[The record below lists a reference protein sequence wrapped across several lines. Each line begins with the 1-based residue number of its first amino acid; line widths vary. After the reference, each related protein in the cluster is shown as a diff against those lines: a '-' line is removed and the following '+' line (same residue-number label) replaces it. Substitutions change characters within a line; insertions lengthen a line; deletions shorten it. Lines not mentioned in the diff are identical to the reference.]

1 MSANSK
7 NQDVDLFALVGVVVR
22 RRYIVLSTFLIV
34 VIAAVLIAMLM
45 TPVYD
50 SEVLLAPVAQEQS
63 QGGLSSLAG
72 QFGGLLPLAG
82 LSGPTGSETRDQA
95 LAVLRSRS
103 FTEQFIADNNL
114 LPVLF
119 ADRWDDSTSSWGN
132 EGSDNAPTLYDGYRM
147 FDEKIRTIREDSTTG
162 LVTLRIEWTD
172 RLLARDWAR
181 DLIDRLNQSLRE
193 QAIRESNLKLEYLEK
208 EVQSTS
214 VLNLQEAVYGLMEQE
229 ISTIMAAHVKDQYV
243 FKILDPAAVADAD
256 DFVRPKRVLIVIA
269 GLMIGFILGLM
280 AALTVDFI
288 SRYRSRNTVDA

>member
-1 MSANSK
+1 MSLSSK

-22 RRYIVLSTFLIV
+22 RRYIVLSTFLV
-34 VIAAVLIAMLM
+34 VLAGSVLLALLM

-63 QGGLSSLAG
+63 QNGLSAIAG

-82 LSGPTGSETRDQA
+82 LSGSTGSETRDQA

-103 FTEQFIADNNL
+103 FTEKFISENNL

-119 ADRWDDSTSSWGN
+119 SDRWDTSTSSWRNGDSN
-132 EGSDNAPTLYDGYRM
+132 GEPTLYDGYRL

-162 LVTLRIEWTD
+162 LVTLRVEWTD

-181 DLIDRLNQSLRE
+181 DLVDRLNQGMRE
-193 QAIRESNLKLEYLEK
+193 QAIRESTLKLEYLEK

-214 VLNLQEAVYGLMEQE
+214 VLNLQQAVYGLMEQE

-256 DFVRPKRVLIVIA
+256 DFVRPKRVLIIIA

-280 AALTVDFI
+280 AALMVDFV
-288 SRYRSRNTVDA
+288 SRYRGRNSVDA

>member
-1 MSANSK
+1 MSLSSK
-7 NQDVDLFALVGVVVR
+7 NQDVDLFALVGVIVR
-22 RRYIVLSTFLIV
+22 RRYIVLSTFLV
-34 VIAAVLIAMLM
+34 VVTGSVLLALLM

-50 SEVLLAPVAQEQS
+50 SEVLLAPVAQEQN
-63 QGGLSSLAG
+63 QNGLSALAG

-82 LSGPTGSETRDQA
+82 LSGSTGSETRDQA

-103 FTEQFIADNNL
+103 FTEKFISDNNL

-119 ADRWDDSTSSWGN
+119 SDRWDTSTSSWRNGDSKS
-132 EGSDNAPTLYDGYRM
+132 EPTLYDGYRM

-181 DLIDRLNQSLRE
+181 DLIDRLNQSMRE
-193 QAIRESNLKLEYLEK
+193 QAISESTLKLEYLEK

-256 DFVRPKRVLIVIA
+256 DFVRPKRVLIIIA

-280 AALTVDFI
+280 AALMVDFV
-288 SRYRSRNTVDA
+288 SRYRDRNSVDA

>member
-1 MSANSK
+1 MSLSSK
-7 NQDVDLFALVGVVVR
+7 NQDVDLFALVGVIVR
-22 RRYIVLSTFLIV
+22 RRYIVLSTFLV
-34 VIAAVLIAMLM
+34 VVTGSVLLALLM

-50 SEVLLAPVAQEQS
+50 SEVLLAPVAQEQN
-63 QGGLSSLAG
+63 QNGLSAIAG

-82 LSGPTGSETRDQA
+82 LSGSTGSETRDQA

-103 FTEQFIADNNL
+103 FTEKFISDNNL

-119 ADRWDDSTSSWGN
+119 SDRWDTSTSSWRNGDSKS
-132 EGSDNAPTLYDGYRM
+132 EPTLYDGYRM

-181 DLIDRLNQSLRE
+181 DLIDRLNQSMRE
-193 QAIRESNLKLEYLEK
+193 QAISESTLKLEYLEK

-256 DFVRPKRVLIVIA
+256 DFVRPKRVLIIIA

-280 AALTVDFI
+280 AALMVDFV
-288 SRYRSRNTVDA
+288 SRYRGRNSVDA